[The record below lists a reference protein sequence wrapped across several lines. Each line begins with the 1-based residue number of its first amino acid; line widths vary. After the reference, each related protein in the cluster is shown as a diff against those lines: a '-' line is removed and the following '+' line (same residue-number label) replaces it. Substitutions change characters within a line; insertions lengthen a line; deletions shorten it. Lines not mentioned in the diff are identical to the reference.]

1 MTAAGVV
8 KGVEELELKYPVV
21 KKFRFAIAGAL
32 GFGVTELVLTVGL
45 LVLYGKLAL
54 PHASFSSVE
63 LLALD
68 VLSLIIGVSASFF
81 INERITVKVSEVT
94 ANGGGDRLRRFLK
107 FQAVSGVGNIG
118 IIVIQLILLSVLGIS
133 PLVGTVIGAI
143 ATYPVVCLISINFVW
158 KAHQVR

>member
-1 MTAAGVV
+1 MTSAGVV

-32 GFGVTELVLTVGL
+32 GFGVTEAVLTIGL
-45 LVLYGKLAL
+45 LLLYGKLAL

-68 VLSLIIGVSASFF
+68 VVSLVVGVSASFF
-81 INERITVKVSEVT
+81 INEKITVKVPDADAKGE
-94 ANGGGDRLRRFLK
+94 GGRLERFLK
-107 FQAVSGVGNIG
+107 FQGVSGVGNIG
-118 IIVIQLILLSVLGIS
+118 IIVIQLIVLTAFGIS
-133 PLVGTVIGAI
+133 PLIGTVIGAI
-143 ATYPVVCLISINFVW
+143 ATYPVVYFISINFVW